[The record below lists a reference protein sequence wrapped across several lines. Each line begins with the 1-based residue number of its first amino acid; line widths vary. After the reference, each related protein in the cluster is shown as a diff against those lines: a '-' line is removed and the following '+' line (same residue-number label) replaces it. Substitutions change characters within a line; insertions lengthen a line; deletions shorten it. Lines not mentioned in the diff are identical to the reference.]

1 MQTKQL
7 LSGSLSKKGT
17 VLGNLSGCA
26 QALEIA
32 ALKEQCEHPLVVI
45 CSDTVDAARL
55 ENELKYLCANDE
67 VTIFRDYETLPYDVM
82 SPHQDII
89 SSRIDFLSRAI
100 GLTKGIVITSL
111 HAIAQRLAPVEF
123 MVQNAFNFK
132 VGDAKDFTYMR
143 NMLVE
148 RGYLH
153 VQQVLSPGEIA
164 TRGDILDVYPMGLEA
179 PLRINFE
186 FDEIESISYF
196 DVQTQLSQ
204 KKVDSIKILPANEFP
219 VTEESISTFRTNYR
233 NAFTNGNI
241 SHHPVYQ
248 MVSKG
253 TIPAGIEYYLPLF
266 FDKTATFFD
275 YISKDSAL
283 VLTGDFE
290 KAIFDYDKTLHQRA
304 YQICHDVDHPSL
316 PVYDV
321 FLTPLEIITQIQNRK
336 HITLRQDPAFEPSA
350 IAKQSKDGEDN
361 QVQSYNSEFINAPCT
376 KVPDIAFDRH
386 DHNSKAKLVAFV
398 DEFCN
403 KRGGRIL
410 ISALSEGRR
419 QNLHELLPPSLIKDY
434 GLKAASSISDF
445 IQAKDPLMMTIAP
458 FDQGVI
464 LDTSEHGV
472 QAATTQ
478 IKEQVCAL
486 AAATAAVTTAMS
498 YHNQEVQ
505 TQEEISA
512 TDSKPKH
519 KRKSAASKAES
530 SNLQSQAVS
539 ELSIANASLVQGAA
553 SAEEAAAASIGA
565 DAGAAADSVADASE
579 EKPKRKSR
587 SKAKAKDEAQSSEA
601 AFAAAAAAQGFK
613 LEVVISKIEGLDC
626 PIAFLTETELLGFKV
641 VRQRK
646 RNRRSQQ
653 IDQDTIIK
661 NLAQLSEGELVVHID
676 HGIGIYRG
684 LKTEV
689 INGVKGEFIGIEYQG
704 GDKLFLPI
712 TSLNKIARYSGEEN
726 PQLSKLG
733 NDSWSKKKAKAAQK
747 VRDVA
752 AELLDLYAQRE
763 LRQGFS
769 FKVDRHAYDEFVSN
783 FPYEETEDQH
793 KAIEQTLN
801 DMRKP
806 VAMDRLICGDVGFG
820 KTEVALRAAFVA
832 VMNGKQVAILSPTTI
847 LSEQHYQ
854 NFKERFGT
862 TAVNVDIISRFK
874 TTKQQNETIKRV
886 EEGAVDIIIGTHSLL
901 SSRVKFKNL
910 GLLIIDEEHRF
921 GVRQKEKLKAL
932 RAEVDLLTLTATPIP
947 RTLNMAL
954 EGMRELSIIATAP
967 EHRLAV
973 KTFVHEDSAELARE
987 AIMRELRRGGQV
999 YYLHNEVSTMEKK
1012 LEELQK
1018 LVPEAKIEIAHGQ
1031 MDERELQR
1039 VMQDFCHQRFNVLLC
1054 STIVE
1059 NGLDIP
1065 TANTIIID
1073 RADLLG
1079 LAQLHQIRG
1088 RVGRSHHQAYAYMF
1102 TPNQKAITAD
1112 AKRRL
1117 DAIAGI
1123 DDLGAGFI
1131 LASHD
1136 LEIRGAGELLGEE
1149 QSGQITA
1156 IGFSLYMDMLNAAVN
1171 ALKEGREPTL
1181 TELSLNECDIDMH
1194 IAAFFPDD
1202 YIGDVNTR
1210 LSMYKRVASCKSS
1223 EDFDNLKIELVD
1235 RFGTL
1240 PPEAENLFILSRLK
1254 QTATKLGINAIRG
1267 DATGALIKFEKN
1279 FKVDPAYLVELV
1291 QKSKHGEYRITQ
1303 SDSIR
1308 YSLPESDK
1316 HPRLKLLEMVLRA
1329 FYAHSTLNTKVQ

>member
-1 MQTKQL
+1 MQKTQL
-7 LSGSLSKKGT
+7 LTGSLGKQGT

-26 QALEIA
+26 LALEIA
-32 ALKEQCEHPLVVI
+32 ALKDQCNHPLVVI

-55 ENELKYLCANDE
+55 EQELKYLCAGDE
-67 VTIFRDYETLPYDVM
+67 ISIFRDYETLPYDVM

-89 SSRIDFLSRAI
+89 SSRIEFLSRAPA
-100 GLTKGIVITSL
+100 LTTGIVITSL
-111 HAIAQRLAPVEF
+111 HAVMQRLAPLEF
-123 MVQNAFNFK
+123 MMQHSFNIK
-132 VGDAKDFTYMR
+132 VGDNKDLSVMR
-143 NMLVE
+143 DMLVD

-153 VQQVLSPGEIA
+153 VQQVISPGEIA
-164 TRGDILDVYPMGLEA
+164 TRGGILDVFPMGLEQ
-179 PLRINFE
+179 PLRIDFLG
-186 FDEIESISYF
+186 DEVESISYF
-196 DVQTQLSQ
+196 DVQTQRSTNT
-204 KKVDSIKILPANEFP
+204 VEHIKILPANEFP
-219 VTEESISTFRTNYR
+219 VTEESITVFRTNYR
-233 NAFTNGNI
+233 EAFNTNNI
-241 SHHPVYQ
+241 TNHTVYQ

-253 TIPAGIEYYLPLF
+253 TIPSGIEYYLPLF

-275 YISKDSAL
+275 YVHPESAI

-290 KAIFDYDKTLHQRA
+290 KALKDYDNTIHQRA
-304 YQICHDVDHPSL
+304 DLICHDVDHPAL

-321 FLTPLEIITQIQNRK
+321 FLTPQEFIADLNERD
-336 HITLRQDPAFEPSA
+336 HITLRSDPALAPVA
-350 IAKQSKDGEDN
+350 TAAKATKSKSRKAKATDADAACVDAAADDAAATAAPAAAAEANKAVAVASGLE
-361 QVQSYNSEFINAPCT
+361 SYNSEFINAPCLSIPE
-376 KVPDIAFDRH
+376 VAFDRY
-386 DHNSKAKLVAFV
+386 DHNSKAKLMAFC
-398 DEFCN
+398 DDFCI

-410 ISALSEGRR
+410 ITALSEGRR
-419 QNLHELLPPSLIKDY
+419 QNLHELLPASLIKSF
-434 GLKAASSISDF
+434 GLKAASSVSDF
-445 IQAKDPLMMTIAP
+445 LASDAPLMMTIAP

-464 LDTSEHGV
+464 IDPADNGSASV
-472 QAATTQ
+472 KQ
-478 IKEQVCAL
+478 IKEYATSI
-486 AAATAAVTTAMS
+486 AAATAAVKTAMS
-498 YHNQEVQ
+498 YNQEH
-505 TQEEISA
+505 A
-512 TDSKPKH
+512 ADA
-519 KRKSAASKAES
+519 SAAED
-530 SNLQSQAVS
+530 
-539 ELSIANASLVQGAA
+539 GAA
-553 SAEEAAAASIGA
+553 
-565 DAGAAADSVADASE
+565 AGAAAGADAAGVTGAAVAE
-579 EKPKRKSR
+579 AGAEGETKPKRKPR
-587 SKAKAKDEAQSSEA
+587 GKAKAAADAAQSEA
-601 AFAAAAAAQGFK
+601 AFAAAAAAAGFDC
-613 LEVVISKIEGLDC
+613 EVVMASTPGLSY

-646 RNRRSQQ
+646 RSRRAQQ

-661 NLAQLSEGELVVHID
+661 NLAQLTEGEMVVHID
-676 HGIGIYRG
+676 HGIGKYMG

-712 TSLNKIARYSGEEN
+712 TALNKIARYSGEEN
-726 PQLSKLG
+726 PNLSKLG
-733 NDSWSKKKAKAAQK
+733 NDTWSKKKDKAAQK

-752 AELLDLYAQRE
+752 AELLDIYAQRE
-763 LRQGFS
+763 LRKGFS
-769 FKVDRHAYDEFVSN
+769 FKIDRHAYDEFVSN
-783 FPYEETEDQH
+783 FPYEETEDQQ

-801 DMRKP
+801 DMTKP

-832 VMNGKQVAILSPTTI
+832 AMNGKQVAVLAPTTI
-847 LSEQHYQ
+847 LAEQHYQ

-862 TAVNVDIISRFK
+862 TAINVDIISRFK
-874 TTKQQNETIKRV
+874 TAKQQTETIKKV
-886 EEGAVDIIIGTHSLL
+886 QEGLVDIVIGTHSLL
-901 SSRVKFKNL
+901 SSRVKFKDL

-973 KTFVHEDSAELARE
+973 KTFVHEDSDQLCRE

-999 YYLHNEVSTMEKK
+999 YYLHNEVSTMERK
-1012 LEELQK
+1012 LEDLQK

-1031 MDERELQR
+1031 MDERQLQK

-1102 TPNQKAITAD
+1102 TPHERAISAD

-1117 DAIAGI
+1117 EAISGI

-1149 QSGQITA
+1149 QSGQITS

-1181 TELSLNECDIDMH
+1181 SELTLNECEIDMH
-1194 IAAFFPDD
+1194 IPAFLPEN
-1202 YIGDVNTR
+1202 YINDVNTR
-1210 LSMYKRVASCKSS
+1210 LSMYKRVASCKTT
-1223 EDFDNLKIELVD
+1223 ENFDDLKIELVD
-1235 RFGTL
+1235 RFGNL
-1240 PPEAENLFILSRLK
+1240 PQEAENLFILSRLK
-1254 QTATKLGINAIRG
+1254 QTATQLGISAIRG
-1267 DATGALIKFEKN
+1267 DATGALIKFEKT
-1279 FKVDPAYLVELV
+1279 FKVDPQYIIGLV

-1303 SDSIR
+1303 ADAVR
-1308 YSLPESDK
+1308 YTLPESDK

-1329 FYAHSTLNTKVQ
+1329 FYAHSSLATTAA